1 MIIGHARCA
10 AGCGWVASSGSYLYL
25 RTSTCTCS
33 SSISLDDLSIGS
45 GFCQCLQPKPAVSCS
60 YSHGYLYCTVHV
72 NTCILYSYDSEYCFR
87 LVGFPPCVWRN
98 SCGVTALCIAAQP
111 PRAPRTLRG
120 KAAHRDDDGT
130 GTVRAWPAK
139 RERKKNK

>member
-98 SCGVTALCIAAQP
+98 SCGVTGTLHRSATTS
-111 PRAPRTLRG
+111 RATHTTRKSRPSRRRRNGNSSSVARKEG
-120 KAAHRDDDGT
+120 K
-130 GTVRAWPAK
+130 K
-139 RERKKNK
+139 EK